1 MELSTGRRLL
11 ALNQAFYAEQAE
23 NFAEARPRLAPGAQ
37 RVLARLT
44 AGQEPGVL
52 AERRA
57 LEVGCGDGKAGRA
70 LRRAG
75 VGMYLGVDSSEAML
89 ARARRYSES
98 DDTGL
103 WWVAADLG
111 EPGWAKV
118 LPAEPFD
125 WVLAFGVFH
134 HLPGAALRA
143 RVMGDLAARLTPG
156 GLLAMSNWQLTRSA
170 RLRGRVRP
178 WAEAGLDEADVEPG
192 DFLMSWERKGTKGL
206 RYVHVL
212 DEAEAR
218 ALAAGAGLKVAE
230 VFQADG
236 VSGELADYV
245 VMGKW

>member
-1 MELSTGRRLL
+1 
-11 ALNQAFYAEQAE
+11 
-23 NFAEARPRLAPGAQ
+23 
-37 RVLARLT
+37 
-44 AGQEPGVL
+44 
-52 AERRA
+52 
-57 LEVGCGDGKAGRA
+57 
-70 LRRAG
+70 
-75 VGMYLGVDSSEAML
+75 ML

-230 VFQADG
+230 VFHADG
-236 VSGELADYV
+236 VSGGLADYV